1 MSVVTKLL
9 AGTVLG
15 AGVVAGYGYFK
26 RLRKTKA
33 ELEIQPKAML
43 HSINWNGIIIRVDV
57 LMKNPTQGSF
67 AIKFPFVKISYKD
80 STIGSS
86 QAVNKDITIP
96 PHGQVQIDKIMVEIP
111 VNGVFS
117 LVYGLVKALYNKE
130 TVHLTVKTMT
140 TVDIGIAKLPYE
152 ETKEVIIK
160 K

>member
-1 MSVVTKLL
+1 MSVLTKLL

-15 AGVVAGYGYFK
+15 AGVVAGYSYIK
-26 RLRKTKA
+26 RLGKTKA

-43 HSINWNGIIIRVDV
+43 HRINWNGIIIRVDV
-57 LMKNPTQGSF
+57 LMKNPTSGSF

-80 STIGSS
+80 TTIGSS
-86 QAVNKDITIP
+86 QVVNKDIIIP
-96 PHGQVQIDKIMVEIP
+96 PHGQAQIEKIMVEIP
-111 VNGVFS
+111 VTSVFS

-130 TVHLTVKTMT
+130 AVHMSVKTMT
-140 TVDIGIAKLPYE
+140 TVDIGIAKVPYE